1 MQVFFSDV
9 FELPLRPG
17 HRFPM
22 VKYRLLHESVT
33 EFAAR
38 NCIEIAPAESASDE
52 QIRLVHDAEYFRRVV
67 AGELSD
73 LEMRRIGFPWS
84 TQLVE
89 RSRRSTGATIAG
101 SRAAL
106 NDGVAVNLAGG
117 THHAFADRGQGYCVF
132 NDVAVAIRVLQADK
146 SLQRA
151 VVIDCDVHQGN
162 GTAAVF
168 DRDPSV
174 FTFSMHGDRNFPFSK
189 EPSDLDIAL
198 PDGTADDEYLR
209 LLQEALD
216 RNLPLA
222 EADCVFYLAGADA
235 YEHDRLGRLK
245 ITPQGLAERDRLV
258 LAKCGSLG
266 IPVVVVMAGGYAED
280 ISQTVAIHA
289 TTVRTA
295 SHFATNGSTSRGRTR
310 TP

>member
-1 MQVFFSDV
+1 
-9 FELPLRPG
+9 
-17 HRFPM
+17 M
-22 VKYRLLHESVT
+22 VKYRLLYESVI
-33 EFAAR
+33 EFAAQHG
-38 NCIEIAPAESASDE
+38 IEIAPAESASDE

-84 TQLVE
+84 PQLVE
-89 RSRRSTGATIAG
+89 RSRRSTGATIAA

-132 NDVAVAIRVLQADK
+132 NDVAVAIRVLQGDK

-189 EPSDLDIAL
+189 VPSDLDIAL
-198 PDGTADDEYLR
+198 PDGTADGEYLR

-216 RNLPLA
+216 QNLPLA

-295 SHFATNGSTSRGRTR
+295 SQFATNGSTSRGRTR